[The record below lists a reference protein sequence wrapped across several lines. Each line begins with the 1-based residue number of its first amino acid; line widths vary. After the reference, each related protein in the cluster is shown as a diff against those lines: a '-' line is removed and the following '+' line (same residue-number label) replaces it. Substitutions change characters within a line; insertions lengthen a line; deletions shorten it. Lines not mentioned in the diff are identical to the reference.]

1 MRIMLKLSV
10 VLLICGCGAKGPSSP
25 DDTVTA
31 KKVATCKVELSG
43 PREFFSQNFPNPF
56 NMSTVIRLSLP
67 RRSYVSLVIYSSSG
81 RKVRTLLDGVLGA
94 GIYEVRWDGT
104 DDDGWQVASGV
115 YFYRLEAGVY
125 RKMTL
130 VR

>member
-1 MRIMLKLSV
+1 MKTILKLSV

-25 DDTVTA
+25 DDTVT
-31 KKVATCKVELSG
+31 
-43 PREFFSQNFPNPF
+43 
-56 NMSTVIRLSLP
+56 STVIRLSLP

-81 RKVRTLLDGVLGA
+81 RKVRTLLDRVLDA

-115 YFYRLEAGVY
+115 YFYRLEAGGRLAY
-125 RKMTL
+125 RKMVL